1 MSCLRANP
9 LTGEMIDGDVVFDA
23 GFIRHWKQQYALLI
37 GSTTAA
43 ADREHRPLPW
53 PSAR

>member
-23 GFIRHWKQQYALLI
+23 GWIRYWKQQYAFLA
-37 GSTTAA
+37 GTHGRRRRDQP
-43 ADREHRPLPW
+43 DRRRW

>member
-1 MSCLRANP
+1 M
-9 LTGEMIDGDVVFDA
+9 TGEMIDGDVIFDA

-43 ADREHRPLPW
+43 DGQEHGLHPW